1 MPKKM
6 QTGDG
11 WGHGI
16 SRGIEEIGI
25 SRGVQEKVMCN
36 FYGVL
41 LLILESLRGV
51 TQVCWISGRKKLV
64 LSGISK
70 IKVTNL
76 KTPEVFF
83 SEKYIL
89 NFPCL
94 DFF

>member
-41 LLILESLRGV
+41 LFDL
-51 TQVCWISGRKKLV
+51 
-64 LSGISK
+64 GISK
-70 IKVTNL
+70 GCHTSL
-76 KTPEVFF
+76 
-83 SEKYIL
+83 L
-89 NFPCL
+89 NFWEKKAC
-94 DFF
+94 FIRNF

>member
-41 LLILESLRGV
+41 LFDL
-51 TQVCWISGRKKLV
+51 
-64 LSGISK
+64 GIS
-70 IKVTNL
+70 
-76 KTPEVFF
+76 
-83 SEKYIL
+83 
-89 NFPCL
+89 
-94 DFF
+94 

>member
-41 LLILESLRGV
+41 LFDLGITKGWHTSL
-51 TQVCWISGRKKLV
+51 
-64 LSGISK
+64 
-70 IKVTNL
+70 
-76 KTPEVFF
+76 
-83 SEKYIL
+83 L
-89 NFPCL
+89 NFWEKKAC
-94 DFF
+94 FIWNF